1 MSGFSEDIIEIMQ
14 TMSFIQFLTVQMGS
28 IYQLFQDIFDKRYRK
43 ALALYL
49 KIILN
54 WQNHNICFKL
64 TINNNIMLRVISRLP
79 LGMLGSQRGAFST
92 LRKVKD
98 YVVPDLPAF
107 RINPAAAREVTKRDP
122 QVKLDRYYD
131 QIGKH

>member
-1 MSGFSEDIIEIMQ
+1 
-14 TMSFIQFLTVQMGS
+14 
-28 IYQLFQDIFDKRYRK
+28 
-43 ALALYL
+43 
-49 KIILN
+49 
-54 WQNHNICFKL
+54 
-64 TINNNIMLRVISRLP
+64 MLRVISRLP